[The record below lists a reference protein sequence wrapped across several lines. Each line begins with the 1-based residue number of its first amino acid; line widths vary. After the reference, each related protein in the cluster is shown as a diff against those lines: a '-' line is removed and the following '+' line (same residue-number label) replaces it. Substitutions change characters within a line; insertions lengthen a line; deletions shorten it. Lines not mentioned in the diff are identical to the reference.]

1 MPASARKRDNGRPPL
16 PHRQPARPLSLSTHT
31 PLTLAPPPLQMN
43 LERLQKLAGSVRTG
57 GKGTMRR

>member
-1 MPASARKRDNGRPPL
+1 MAAHSSRI
-16 PHRQPARPLSLSTHT
+16 QPARPLALFLHTH
-31 PLTLAPPPLQMN
+31 APHPRSSPPLQMN